1 MQPQKTNDVL
11 GTANRGTPAESGLC
25 TLCRA
30 DCAGKCETWLSCL
43 RGRDMLYPRDFGA
56 ITAGSA
62 NTEHQGV
69 SYASLRLA
77 GRVLGP
83 GDDAERMFTGVNLST
98 TFGRGSGM
106 AVGLPIITGA
116 LGSTRVAAVYWN
128 GLAVGC
134 ALCGVPL
141 VIGENV
147 AGIDPKAEFTDGRLK
162 KAPELSRRI
171 AVYRQYATDTG
182 GILVQQNVEDSRN
195 GLAEFLAESHAD
207 EVAVELKWG
216 QGAKSIG
223 GEIKVGSIE
232 QARFLKS
239 RGYVV
244 DPDPDDPSVSQAFAD
259 GAVRA
264 FARHSRLG
272 HADLGNFERLRE
284 QFLTTVDRLR
294 ALGFSRI
301 TLKTGAYGMEGL
313 AMAVKCAA
321 EAGLDLLTID
331 GAGGGTGMSPWNMMD
346 HWGVPSLFLHAKARE
361 FADALSQRGIKP
373 ADMAFGGGFARED
386 HIVKALALGAPYAR
400 LACLGRALMIPAF
413 VGANIEGVLFP
424 EKRAAVHGLW
434 DSLPKV
440 VAERGATPEAIFAG
454 YHALRERLGEA
465 ETRALPLGAIAFC
478 TLMDKLGAGIQQF
491 LAGMRRFAVTDLSRS
506 DVLAANR
513 ETAHETGLEH
523 MAESGLEQARRILEA

>member
-1 MQPQKTNDVL
+1 MQLHKTNDAL

-43 RGRDMLYPRDFGA
+43 RGRDLLYPRDFGI

-62 NTEHQGV
+62 NTDQQGV

-77 GRVLGP
+77 GRLIGP
-83 GDDAERMFTGVNLST
+83 GDDAERMFTDVRLDT
-98 TFGRGSGM
+98 AFGRDPGM
-106 AVGLPIITGA
+106 TASLPVITGA
-116 LGSTRVAAVYWN
+116 LGSTRVAAAYWN

-134 ALCGVPL
+134 ALTGIPL

-147 AGIDPKAEFTDGRLK
+147 AGIDPAAEFKNGRLH
-162 KAPELSRRI
+162 KAPELTRRI
-171 AVYRQYATDTG
+171 EVYRRHATGTG
-182 GILVQQNVEDSRN
+182 GILVQQNVEDARN
-195 GLAEFLAESHAD
+195 GLAEFLAEAHAG

-232 QARFLKS
+232 QARFLAS

-244 DPDPDDPSVSQAFAD
+244 DPDPEDPAVVRAFSD

-272 HADLGNFERLRE
+272 HADLANFERLRE
-284 QFLTTVDRLR
+284 SFHATVDRLR

-321 EAGLDLLTID
+321 EAGIDLLTID
-331 GAGGGTGMSPWNMMD
+331 GAGGGTGMSPWNMME
-346 HWGVPSLFLHAKARE
+346 HWGVPSLHLHAKARE
-361 FADALSQRGIKP
+361 FAAVLDRRGVKP
-373 ADMAFGGGFARED
+373 ADMAFGGGLARED
-386 HIVKALALGAPYAR
+386 HIVKALALGAPYAK
-400 LACLGRALMIPAF
+400 LVCLGRALMIPAF

-424 EKRAAVHGLW
+424 ERRAAVNGLW
-434 DSLPKV
+434 STLPKT
-440 VAERGATPEAIFAG
+440 VADHGATPEAIFAG
-454 YHALRERLGEA
+454 YHALRERLGA
-465 ETRALPLGAIAFC
+465 DAMRDIPLGAVAFC

-491 LAGMRRFAVTDLSRS
+491 LAGMRRFSINELSRR
-506 DVLAANR
+506 DLMAANR
-513 ETAHETGLEH
+513 ETARETGLDYVTE
-523 MAESGLEQARRILEA
+523 AGLETATRILEA

>member
-43 RGRDMLYPRDFGA
+43 RGRDMLYPRDFGV

-62 NTEHQGV
+62 NTDQQGV

-83 GDDAERMFTGVNLST
+83 GDDAERMFTGVDLAA
-98 TFGRGSGM
+98 TFGRDSGLT
-106 AVGLPIITGA
+106 VGLPIITGA

-147 AGIDPKAEFTDGRLK
+147 AGIDPKAEFKNGRLT

-171 AVYRQYATDTG
+171 AVYRQYATGTG
-182 GILVQQNVEDSRN
+182 GILVQQNVEDARN
-195 GLAEFLAESHAD
+195 GLAEFLAESHAG
-207 EVAVELKWG
+207 EVAIELKWG

-223 GEIKVGSIE
+223 GEIKVGSLE
-232 QARFLKS
+232 QARFLAT

-244 DPDPDDPSVSQAFAD
+244 DPDPDDPAVAQAFAD

-272 HADLGNFERLRE
+272 HADLANFERLRE
-284 QFLTTVDRLR
+284 SFHATVSRLR

-301 TLKTGAYGMEGL
+301 TLKTGAYGMDGL

-346 HWGVPSLFLHAKARE
+346 HWGIPSLHLHARARE
-361 FADALSQRGIKP
+361 FADALSRRGLKP
-373 ADMAFGGGFARED
+373 ADMAFGGGLARED
-386 HIVKALALGAPYAR
+386 HIVKALALGAPYAK
-400 LACLGRALMIPAF
+400 LVCLGRALMIPAF

-424 EKRAAVHGLW
+424 EKRAAVNGLW
-434 DSLPKV
+434 DTLPKA

-454 YHALRERLGEA
+454 YHALRDRLGDDAMRE
-465 ETRALPLGAIAFC
+465 LPLGAIAFC

-491 LAGMRRFAVTDLSRS
+491 LAGMRRFAVADLARN

-513 ETAHETGLEH
+513 ETARETGLEH
-523 MAESGLEQARRILEA
+523 MTESGLEQARRILEA